1 MTRRRFRRHGRVFSE
16 TAREVLTVVVVI
28 AVAAAAAVLNGAHPD
43 GPHPSSVDALMQQG
57 PAGRA
62 IGPEESF
69 R

>member
-16 TAREVLTVVVVI
+16 TALEVLTIVVVI

-43 GPHPSSVDALMQQG
+43 GPHP
-57 PAGRA
+57 
-62 IGPEESF
+62 ESHQPLEV